1 MFVVETDAEFGL
13 QNSVVYLKV
22 THAEFGEVVTRE
34 LEPGGS
40 EKYVTKE
47 NRYWYFQLITQ
58 HCSSYDFS
66 AFLNVMIVTVMVRNH
81 MK

>member
-1 MFVVETDAEFGL
+1 M
-13 QNSVVYLKV
+13 YLKV
-22 THAEFGEVVTRE
+22 SHAEFGEVVTRE

-47 NRYWYFQLITQ
+47 NRYGALLLIAQLY
-58 HCSSYDFS
+58 SSYDFTGY
-66 AFLNVMIVTVMVRNH
+66 LNIMIIITFMARNH